1 MATTATPYGLVPVR
15 KADGT
20 PYAGARDAFLFDPA
34 GKAQN
39 VGYGSIVILKDG
51 YVELSL
57 KTGSAAGDANNFG
70 AAAGNG
76 ALGVFVGCEYINAE
90 GQLIFSQYYPSGTA
104 SATAYVVT
112 DPGVTF
118 QAQASGALA
127 QGTLGQNV
135 VIVAQGATNS
145 VNTAT
150 GKSNMALGAAA
161 DSADKGLKIVG
172 FSTRGTSAIGDAKT
186 DVLVKF
192 NPNYHAFANATVA
205 V

>member
-1 MATTATPYGLVPVR
+1 MASTASPYGFVPVR

-20 PYAGARDAFLFDPA
+20 PYAGARDAFLITPA
-34 GKAQN
+34 GVAN
-39 VGYGSIVILKDG
+39 NIGYGSIVEIAAG
-51 YVELSL
+51 YVQLASG
-57 KTGSAAGDANNFG
+57 TGADATTNNLG
-70 AAAGNG
+70 GSSIG

-90 GQLIFSQYYPSGTA
+90 GQLIFSQYYPSGTLN
-104 SATAYVVT
+104 ATAYVVT

-118 QAQASGALA
+118 QAQANGALA
-127 QGTLGQNV
+127 QGTLGQNI

-192 NPNYHAFANATVA
+192 NSAFHQFGTGNATA
-205 V
+205 

>member
-1 MATTATPYGLVPVR
+1 M
-15 KADGT
+15 
-20 PYAGARDAFLFDPA
+20 
-34 GKAQN
+34 
-39 VGYGSIVILKDG
+39 
-51 YVELSL
+51 
-57 KTGSAAGDANNFG
+57 
-70 AAAGNG
+70 
-76 ALGVFVGCEYINAE
+76 
-90 GQLIFSQYYPSGTA
+90 IFSQYYPSGTA